1 MNMNLILYTWMC
13 CDIDIIVHDIYIRCM
28 MYIVHDIV
36 PSNKANP
43 IQIQRPHDSC
53 LDAHYGIL
61 TASEECQR
69 NMYIIIKDR
78 MVKWIIII
86 IITIIIIGYYIKL
99 Y

>member
-1 MNMNLILYTWMC
+1 MH
-13 CDIDIIVHDIYIRCM
+13 DVHCTRYRAFN
-28 MYIVHDIV
+28 
-36 PSNKANP
+36 SNKANP

-86 IITIIIIGYYIKL
+86 IIIIIGNYIKL